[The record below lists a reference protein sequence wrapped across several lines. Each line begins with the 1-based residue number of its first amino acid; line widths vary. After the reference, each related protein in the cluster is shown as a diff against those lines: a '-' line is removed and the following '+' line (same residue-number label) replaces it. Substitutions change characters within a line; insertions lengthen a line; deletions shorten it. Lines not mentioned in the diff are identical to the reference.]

1 MAQRIR
7 ERDKLVLAERFSVRP
22 GVALLTNERPQVWRI
37 SGDRTLRASPA
48 WPRPVAPA
56 SPSPSHRLSS
66 LGRSPIATPAPRHA
80 ISRSVPSAQPMN
92 PTTHLAIVT
101 EYDGQRS
108 VLRLQGELD
117 ASNRDQL
124 HSTISSALRS
134 HPPLLVVDL
143 SGLGFMDCAGLS
155 VLVWAR
161 KRLAGCGHQLVI
173 TGAEPVVQRLLHL
186 TGLDIYLCLSNTDE
200 DIYT

>member
-1 MAQRIR
+1 
-7 ERDKLVLAERFSVRP
+7 
-22 GVALLTNERPQVWRI
+22 
-37 SGDRTLRASPA
+37 
-48 WPRPVAPA
+48 
-56 SPSPSHRLSS
+56 
-66 LGRSPIATPAPRHA
+66 
-80 ISRSVPSAQPMN
+80 MN
-92 PTTHLAIVT
+92 PTTHLVVVT
-101 EYDGQRS
+101 EHRGQRS
-108 VLRLQGELD
+108 MLRLKGELD

-155 VLVWAR
+155 VLVWAH

-200 DIYT
+200 DIYN